1 MRSAWFE
8 YVAKVR
14 KKLQRNNKKKTVS
27 HKEAMKVA
35 SVNWPKEKVKL
46 QRKIA
51 REKKKQE
58 KLNKENP
65 EPAKE
70 HSCQLTV

>member
-14 KKLQRNNKKKTVS
+14 KKLQRKNKTKIVS
-27 HKEAMKVA
+27 HREAMKEA
-35 SVNWPKEKVKL
+35 SINWPKEKAKL

-51 REKKKQE
+51 REKRKAV
-58 KLNKENP
+58 KLQNQDSPMDNTPPTSE
-65 EPAKE
+65 
-70 HSCQLTV
+70 